1 MTGSAPGPGRTVTR
15 DSPARKI
22 VVDAGAAAAR
32 RHAIPAW
39 FAADVT
45 DVLPRLGRE
54 AGVSVSAYVA
64 STLAHAV
71 ARHPR
76 LRSIRDP
83 RGRVVTFDSVDVN
96 LTVEVSLDGQSF
108 PMNHVVRGADSRSAA
123 DIHREIHVVKADPS
137 RSATLRLSGGTRWYL
152 RMPAPVRQR
161 VMMGTLHRLPSLQR
175 RLVGTVGLTSVGM
188 HGSGSGLGVPF
199 LLHTLDVLVGGL
211 EERPGFAAD
220 GEVVARQYLWVSMVV
235 DHDVV
240 DGVPLAR
247 FMVAFRDGLE
257 SGAALGPGAAPAQ
270 TPSHGRLTG

>member
-1 MTGSAPGPGRTVTR
+1 VTGGAPRPGRSVTR
-15 DSPARKI
+15 DSPARRI

-45 DVLPRLGRE
+45 DVLPRLGRD

-71 ARHPR
+71 AAHPR
-76 LRSIRDP
+76 LHAIRDP

-96 LTVEVSLDGQSF
+96 MTVEITLDGQSF
-108 PMNHVVRGADSRSAA
+108 PMNHVLRGADTRSAA
-123 DIHREIHVVKADPS
+123 DVHREIHEVKADPG
-137 RSATLRLSGGTRWYL
+137 RSETLRMSGGTQWYL
-152 RMPAPVRQR
+152 RVPAPVRQR

-175 RLVGTVGLTSVGM
+175 RLIGTVGLTSVGM

-211 EERPGFAAD
+211 EDRPGFAPD
-220 GEVVARQYLWVSMVV
+220 GQVVPRQYLWVSMVV

-247 FMVAFRDGLE
+247 FIVAFRDGLE
-257 SGAALGPGAAPAQ
+257 SGAALEQGQQA
-270 TPSHGRLTG
+270 